1 MNYHEPVLLAESIE
15 NLAINPNGVYIDAT
29 FGGGGHSA
37 LILKY
42 LQHGRLFGFDQ
53 DEDATQNIPDSKNF
67 TFVHHN
73 FKYIRH
79 FMRYYGVEQV
89 DGILADLGVSSHHFD
104 TPERGFSFRFN
115 APLDMRMDQTTK
127 LTAATIL
134 NTYEEIDLRRI
145 FKEYGEI
152 ANAYKLAQ
160 LIVREREIAPIE
172 TTEALKKIGQRL
184 CNPKTETKYLS
195 QIFQA
200 LRIEVNDEMGVLRD
214 FLQAGL
220 AILKPGGR
228 FVIITYHSLEDRMV
242 KNFFKTGN
250 CSGAIEKDFYGNVKT
265 PFELVHKKAIMPS
278 EQEIE
283 KNNRAR
289 SAKLRVAEKLNKK
302 TS

>member
-1 MNYHEPVLLAESIE
+1 MNYHNPVLLTESIE
-15 NLAINPNGVYIDAT
+15 NLAIQPNGTYIDAT
-29 FGGGGHSA
+29 FGGGGHSQE
-37 LILKY
+37 LLKH
-42 LQHGRLFGFDQ
+42 LQNGHLYGFDQ
-53 DEDATQNIPDSKNF
+53 DDDARQNIPQSNNF

-79 FMRYYGVEQV
+79 FMRYYGIEQV

-115 APLDMRMDQTTK
+115 APLDMRMDTQTK
-127 LTAATIL
+127 VTAATIL
-134 NTYEEIDLRRI
+134 NTYEETDLRRI

-160 LIVREREIAPIE
+160 IIVHEREFAPIE
-172 TTEALKKIGQRL
+172 STEQLKTIGQRL

-214 FLQAGL
+214 FLEAGL
-220 AILKPGGR
+220 AVLKSGGR
-228 FVIITYHSLEDRMV
+228 FVVITYHSLEDRMV

-250 CSGAIEKDFYGNVKT
+250 CGGTVTKDFYGNVKT
-265 PFELVHKKAIMPS
+265 PFELVHKKAIVPTD
-278 EQEIE
+278 EEIE
-283 KNNRAR
+283 INNRAR
-289 SAKLRVAEKLNKK
+289 SAKLRVAEKV
-302 TS
+302 

>member
-1 MNYHEPVLLAESIE
+1 MEYHNPVLLPESIE

-29 FGGGGHSA
+29 FGGGGHSKE
-37 LILKY
+37 ILKR
-42 LQHGRLFGFDQ
+42 LQNGHLYGFDQ
-53 DEDATQNIPDSKNF
+53 DDDARQNIPDSKNF

-73 FKYIRH
+73 FRYIRH

-115 APLDMRMDQTTK
+115 APLDMRMDKKMK
-127 LTAATIL
+127 LSAATII
-134 NTYEEIDLRRI
+134 NTYDEIDLRRI

-160 LIVREREIAPIE
+160 IIVHEREIVPIE
-172 TTEALKKIGQRL
+172 TTEQLKNIGKRL
-184 CNPKTETKYLS
+184 TNPKTETKYLS

-220 AILKPGGR
+220 AVLKPGGR
-228 FVIITYHSLEDRMV
+228 FVVITYHSLEDRMV

-250 CSGAIEKDFYGNVKT
+250 CAGVVEKDFYGNVRT
-265 PFELVHKKAIMPS
+265 PFELVCKKALVPT
-278 EQEIE
+278 EEE
-283 KNNRAR
+283 VEVNGRAR
-289 SAKLRVAEKLNKK
+289 SAKLRVARPAP
-302 TS
+302 